1 MLVITINVNQ
11 LKCAISKIQQL
22 CSIQNIS
29 NFCIFPRTQ
38 KNTYTYTVVSDIFL

>member
-22 CSIQNIS
+22 CPIQNIT

-38 KNTYTYTVVSDIFL
+38 KNTYTYTVVSDNFL